1 MVVVLLK
8 PGVSCLLTET
18 SLVTVLFPIKRAL
31 SLSRLCLSVS
41 VSAQP
46 PLTPDTPTPTGVAQ
60 LPSCSSDW
68 KDISKQKLKA

>member
-31 SLSRLCLSVS
+31 SLSLVSVCLSLS
-41 VSAQP
+41 LPSP
-46 PLTPDTPTPTGVAQ
+46 PSPLTPPPPRCGSVAVLQ
-60 LPSCSSDW
+60 
-68 KDISKQKLKA
+68 